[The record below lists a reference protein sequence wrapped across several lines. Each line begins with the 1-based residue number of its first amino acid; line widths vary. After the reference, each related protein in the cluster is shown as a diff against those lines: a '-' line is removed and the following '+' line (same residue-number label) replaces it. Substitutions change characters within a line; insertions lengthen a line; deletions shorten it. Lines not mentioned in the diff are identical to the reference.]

1 MPMSWIPGEQ
11 LFARKLAFR
20 FSTMRCVD
28 GKVNE
33 PRIRNAAH
41 LPPLGHYKPKFVN
54 AVGDEIPTM
63 GPCRLPA
70 FGVSQA

>member
-1 MPMSWIPGEQ
+1 MPMGWIPSEQ
-11 LFARKLAFR
+11 LFARKLACR

-41 LPPLGHYKPKFVN
+41 LRPAGHHKPKFVK
-54 AVGDEIPTM
+54 AM
-63 GPCRLPA
+63 KYRQWGPCRLPA